1 MAMGDSVIFE
11 LSNRYLGKLS
21 RWIIATLL
29 LSMLSTLSSA
39 WLPGQS
45 AFALPA
51 KVQAQTASLNA
62 STTSNGLFG
71 IFKNEDW
78 GSNTSATP
86 PVSITPTESCGSMVV
101 PLLNYNWTN
110 TRPNNGVTTLNNCG
124 TVNGTAIE
132 KYSAMFTGYLLAP
145 VTGTLDFYSSSD
157 DGFVLN
163 IGGSQSVINDY
174 QTHGSLINP
183 FNASGSFNVTAGN
196 IYPIQIFYHQQSA
209 GAAIGLYWTLNAS
222 CLSGASAISSATCN
236 SSAVVIPQ
244 SNLATSAMAF
254 GTGCV
259 IGSSQ
264 SCPATSASEIKSVTG
279 TNTNGLYWIT
289 VGYTVEKVY
298 CLMDSNLDGGGWML
312 TMKGSSNNQSAS
324 TALNYGS
331 SYWTNATT
339 LNPADVGPLLS
350 NSGVPS
356 CSTGSSAAA
365 ACPTQNYDEN
375 AKFDTFANTTANQ
388 FLINYPDIPT
398 SNGGGR
404 FPSSNSYGFMWEERL
419 DQTTAIGTNNTNPGG
434 LNLSSYTYS
443 NGSGCPTASTT
454 LTYLFTNSYRC
465 AIRQVQYTYNSSESP
480 YSVIGNGVFS
490 SQIYIG
496 FLAINYGGGNS
507 KSTRIGLGFNEN
519 GTYDETSNDVVG
531 GVGLGSSPGTYQAGD
546 YIGCCTTNAQAGLN
560 RKMGY
565 EMYVRN
571 LSSLSASSTYLQTP
585 AGTSL
590 TQITTSVT
598 SQKNGSG
605 TSVVSY
611 SLAPTTNSGLNLSG
625 ISVNSTGVV
634 TVGATTAPGSYALT
648 MESTDTAGS
657 VSAINLTVVVTPSG
671 PIDYAG
677 TFNAASSQYA
687 EAGNRPIPTGASNF
701 TVEAWIYATTLPA
714 SGWSEAI
721 SQGGGSAY
729 GFDMGLNSSGQI
741 RLGDQWTGS
750 VVNAS
755 NFTLL
760 AGQWYHV
767 AVTHS
772 SANVGQLFVNGSL
785 VDLSSSYSLQTT
797 NTGQN
802 LRIGTQYNNGS
813 TPYNEYWNGK
823 VDEVKIYNSVL
834 SQADIK
840 GDMSTYGVYDS
851 AVAGNLVDY
860 FDFNEGSGS
869 TFYNRVSGAASA
881 SNLVLQSA
889 APTWSDVKSS
899 TIANGVGIVS
909 FPRSYLT
916 ATGGYTAPAG
926 ISQVSYLSVAGGGS
940 GGCGTSNNDF
950 AGGGGGAGG
959 LSAGT
964 LILTPSTVYP
974 VTVGVG
980 GIATTPNGAFSS
992 PCTTA
997 GSSGTNTIFSTV
1009 TDVGGGGGGSGA
1021 IINSTFYHYDGGSGG
1036 SGGGGEAQ
1044 VGYSNPGSG
1053 TTGQGYGGGTSLSNS
1068 TNAQLQGGG
1077 GGGGAGGSGGNVT
1090 LNPVCS
1096 ASFVRGGAG
1105 GVGVQSSISG
1115 TAKYYAAG
1123 GGGANRYTTA
1133 SCGGLG
1139 GNGIGGNG
1147 GSVDASTQ
1155 IAGHGAPN
1163 TGSGGGGTA
1172 NIAFQAG
1179 RGGSG
1184 IVILAYIITAP
1195 IVTAP
1200 SSVTT
1205 TAGLNAIFT
1214 DTNTAVSTL
1223 TRTFQWQYETT
1234 SNGPWQNVVTGTT
1247 NATTGNFTTALTTVS
1262 MSGYLFRVIVTDTDG
1277 SSGSN
1282 TGASLSTTTAAA
1294 TLTVNP
1300 QSITIRATSVSKNYG
1315 ASDPALTGFTVSG
1328 TPGLFN
1334 GDTLTVTETRT
1345 LGQNAT
1351 TYVITPSAAIFTP
1364 SANAANYAITYAPG
1378 VFTINPYGTLVVTP
1392 VAPPTLTYTGNP
1404 QNFTE
1409 NANVTGNPAFD
1420 TVTVTAY
1427 TVTGAAYASGSD
1439 STGTGTAFNGVTST
1453 LPTNAGSYVLT
1464 PTTLNFAQ
1472 SGGASNYAQV
1482 TYTPINF
1489 LVNRASR
1496 TETATAA
1503 TSVAP
1508 YLSTDQVSIALSG
1521 GTKDGSPSYVS
1532 NSYCSVD
1539 ATGLVTMLI
1548 GNPSDT
1554 CTVTVSYSAG
1564 VNYLAVSPNITVSI
1578 TPARIAQPTITLTS
1592 QNATFGSLFP
1602 LNFSGGAGIGGVNFQ
1617 LVTAGTAQ
1625 CSLNASVLS
1634 ATSVGTCT
1642 VRITRGQDD
1651 YYNLATSLITTVTFY
1666 AYVNRMPAPVIASSP
1681 SQIGGVVVGG
1691 GIQGVQTT
1699 SGTVLTATGLSQTS
1713 AAAGTQITLSGT
1725 GFMSGGVSTIRS
1737 ISFNSGLDPVSFVV
1751 NSATQITLTIPAGE
1765 AGVVDQFAL
1774 QPINGATVYSPT
1786 FTGL

>member
-916 ATGGYTAPAG
+916 AVGGYTTPSG
-926 ISQVSYLSVAGGGS
+926 ITQVSYLAVAGGGS
-940 GGCGTSNNDF
+940 GGCGTTSNDY

-959 LSAGT
+959 LLVGT
-964 LILTPSTVYP
+964 TTLAASTVYP
-974 VTVGVG
+974 VTIGSG
-980 GIATTPNGAFSS
+980 GIATSSSGAFSN
-992 PCTTA
+992 CTNA
-997 GSSGTNTIFSTV
+997 GTNGTNTVFAALTA
-1009 TDVGGGGGGSGA
+1009 TGGGGGGSGLSSSPYYVA
-1021 IINSTFYHYDGGSGG
+1021 AGSGG
-1036 SGGGGEAQ
+1036 SGGGGDAQ
-1044 VGYSNPGSG
+1044 VSGGSAG
-1053 TTGQGYGGGTSLSNS
+1053 TGISGQGYAGGLGLNNS
-1068 TNAQLQGGG
+1068 SNAQLQGGG
-1077 GGGGAGGSGGNVT
+1077 GGGGAGGAGAT
-1090 LNPVCS
+1090 PTINPACS
-1096 ASFVRGGAG
+1096 TSYVRGGAG

-1115 TAKYYAAG
+1115 TTKYYAAG
-1123 GGGANRYTTA
+1123 GGGANRYATGA
-1133 SCGGLG
+1133 CGGAG
-1139 GNGIGGNG
+1139 GSSIGGG
-1147 GSVDASTQ
+1147 GASLDASTQ
-1155 IAGHGAPN
+1155 QAGNGAAG

-1172 NIAFQAG
+1172 NTPFYAG

-1184 IVILAYIITAP
+1184 ILILAYVVAAPIITTQP
-1195 IVTAP
+1195 VNT
-1200 SSVTT
+1200 VT
-1205 TAGLNAIFT
+1205 TAGLTATFT
-1214 DTNTAVSTL
+1214 DTNTAVSGL
-1223 TRTFQWQYETT
+1223 TRTYQWQYYSSSTQVWANVTNGTT
-1234 SNGPWQNVVTGTT
+1234 DSVTGNYTT
-1247 NATTGNFTTALTTVS
+1247 PTTTVS
-1262 MSGYLFRVIVTDTDG
+1262 MSGYYYRVAITDTDG
-1277 SSGSN
+1277 STGSN
-1282 TGASLSTTTAAA
+1282 SGASLTTYSNAVI
-1294 TLTVNP
+1294 LSVNP
-1300 QSITIRATSVSKNYG
+1300 EQITITANAVTKNFG
-1315 ASDPALTGFTVSG
+1315 SSDPALTGFSVSG
-1328 TPGLFN
+1328 SPGLFN

-1345 LGQNAT
+1345 VGENAG
-1351 TYVITPSAAIFTP
+1351 TYWITPSAASFTP
-1364 SANAANYAITYAPG
+1364 AGDAANYSITYTSNTL
-1378 VFTINPYGTLVVTP
+1378 TIVPYGTLTITP
-1392 VAPPTLTYTGNP
+1392 VMPPTLTYNGLPQSFTKSATITGNASFDTITVNSYSIFGAAYANGADSTGAGVSFASSTSAFP
-1404 QNFTE
+1404 TSAGGYVLTPSSVSYTLSGGIGNYAHAYYTPLNF
-1409 NANVTGNPAFD
+1409 NVIRAARTD
-1420 TVTVTAY
+1420 TVTV
-1427 TVTGAAYASGSD
+1427 ASPSMSYQGTDQISVAFSAGSGD
-1439 STGTGTAFNGVTST
+1439 GNIFYTST
-1453 LPTNAGSYVLT
+1453 T
-1464 PTTLNFAQ
+1464 P
-1472 SGGASNYAQV
+1472 
-1482 TYTPINF
+1482 
-1489 LVNRASR
+1489 
-1496 TETATAA
+1496 
-1503 TSVAP
+1503 
-1508 YLSTDQVSIALSG
+1508 
-1521 GTKDGSPSYVS
+1521 
-1532 NSYCSVD
+1532 SYCSVNSS
-1539 ATGLVTMLI
+1539 GLVTMLI

-1554 CTVTVSYSAG
+1554 CTVTVSPQAG
-1564 VNYLAVSPNITVSI
+1564 INYLGVASSNISI
-1578 TPARIAQPTITLTS
+1578 TPMRINQGI
-1592 QNATFGSLFP
+1592 LF
-1602 LNFSGGAGIGGVNFQ
+1602 
-1617 LVTAGTAQ
+1617 
-1625 CSLNASVLS
+1625 S
-1634 ATSVGTCT
+1634 ATSYGTVGFPL
-1642 VRITRGQDD
+1642 VPNVQGGNGIGPITYQLVSPGTAGCQAIGGSITAASAGSCSITALKAQDD
-1651 YYNLATSLITTVTFY
+1651 NYYQTSIVLVLNFY
-1666 AYVNRMPAPVIASSP
+1666 LYVNRMPAPIVSATP
-1681 SQIGGVVVGG
+1681 SQIGGGVSGG
-1691 GIQGVQTT
+1691 GIKFNQTNGTVITVTGVSPT
-1699 SGTVLTATGLSQTS
+1699 SGAS
-1713 AAAGTQITLSGT
+1713 GTQITLTGT
-1725 GFMSGGVSTIRS
+1725 GFKNNGVSTIQAV
-1737 ISFNSGLDPVSFVV
+1737 SFNSGLDFVPFVV
-1751 NSATQITLTIPAGE
+1751 NSATQITLTLPSGE
-1765 AGVVDQFAL
+1765 SGVVDQFAI